1 MATILYKDGNQIA
14 VNYDA
19 LKRHLNAGW
28 STSESPNPEAEDEN
42 SKVNAEAEKPKPKRR
57 ATRKKAD

>member
-1 MATILYKDGNQIA
+1 MATILYKDGKQIA

-19 LKRHLNAGW
+19 LKRHLAAGW
-28 STSESPNPEAEDEN
+28 STSESPKPEAEAEN
-42 SKVNAEAEKPKPKRR
+42 NEVNADAKPKPKRR

>member
-28 STSESPNPEAEDEN
+28 STSESPKTDETN
-42 SKVNAEAEKPKPKRR
+42 EVNAEAEKPKPKRR
-57 ATRKKAD
+57 TTRKKV